1 MLLRRT
7 TPPVI
12 KDFFIWLGIGMA
24 LLVLQA
30 TWFYGEEINP
40 FRLDLVFILV
50 TLLGTLSQFG
60 LGILISAFLGMLVD
74 ILSWDMLGLTLTLY
88 PLIFLLCHLVW
99 TRTQLQSLW
108 IQFVSIFVLQVLYV
122 FLVQILLKINSG
134 VEFSQIQV
142 LYILVQGLI
151 TMLIGLPLVYLHRY
165 LMKKRL
171 PLHQ

>member
-7 TPPVI
+7 TPQVI
-12 KDFFIWLGIGMA
+12 KEFFIWLGIGMA
-24 LLVLQA
+24 FLVLQA

-50 TLLGTLSQFG
+50 TLLGTLNQFG

-74 ILSWDMLGLTLTLY
+74 ILSWDMLGLTLILY

-99 TRTQLQSLW
+99 TRTHLQSLW
-108 IQFVSIFVLQVLYV
+108 IQFVFIFILQVLYV
-122 FLVQILLKINSG
+122 FLVQILIKTNSG

-151 TMLIGLPLVYLHRY
+151 TMLLGLPLVYLHRY
-165 LMKKRL
+165 LMKKRQ
-171 PLHQ
+171 PLH

>member
-1 MLLRRT
+1 M
-7 TPPVI
+7 I
-12 KDFFIWLGIGMA
+12 KEFLIWLGIG
-24 LLVLQA
+24 LVFLVLQA

-50 TLLGTLSQFG
+50 TLLGTLNQFG
-60 LGILISAFLGMLVD
+60 PGILISAFLGMLVD

-88 PLIFLLCHLVW
+88 PLVFLLCHLVW
-99 TRTQLQSLW
+99 TRTHLQSLW

-122 FLVQILLKINSG
+122 FLVQVLLKINVG
-134 VEFSQIQV
+134 IDFTQVQI

-151 TMLIGLPLVYLHRY
+151 TMLIGLPLVYLHRF

-171 PLHQ
+171 PLH

>member
-1 MLLRRT
+1 
-7 TPPVI
+7 VI

-122 FLVQILLKINSG
+122 FLVQILLKINIG

-171 PLHQ
+171 PLH

>member
-1 MLLRRT
+1 M
-7 TPPVI
+7 I

-122 FLVQILLKINSG
+122 FLVQILLKINIG

>member
-122 FLVQILLKINSG
+122 FLVQILLKINIG

-171 PLHQ
+171 PLH

>member
-1 MLLRRT
+1 
-7 TPPVI
+7 VI

-122 FLVQILLKINSG
+122 FLVQILLKINIG

>member
-1 MLLRRT
+1 
-7 TPPVI
+7 
-12 KDFFIWLGIGMA
+12 MA
-24 LLVLQA
+24 CLVLQA

-50 TLLGTLSQFG
+50 TLLGTLNQFG

-88 PLIFLLCHLVW
+88 PLIFLLGHLVW

-108 IQFVSIFVLQVLYV
+108 IQFLSIFVLQVLYV
-122 FLVQILLKINSG
+122 FLVQILLKINVG

-151 TMLIGLPLVYLHRY
+151 TMLIGLPLVYLHRH

-171 PLHQ
+171 PLH

>member
-1 MLLRRT
+1 M
-7 TPPVI
+7 I
-12 KDFFIWLGIGMA
+12 KEFFIWLGIG
-24 LLVLQA
+24 LVFLVLQA

-88 PLIFLLCHLVW
+88 PLIFFLCHLVW
-99 TRTQLQSLW
+99 TRTHLQSLW

-122 FLVQILLKINSG
+122 FLVQVLLKINAG
-134 VEFSQIQV
+134 
-142 LYILVQGLI
+142 G
-151 TMLIGLPLVYLHRY
+151 
-165 LMKKRL
+165 
-171 PLHQ
+171 

>member
-1 MLLRRT
+1 
-7 TPPVI
+7 VI
-12 KDFFIWLGIGMA
+12 KDFFIWLGIGMVF
-24 LLVLQA
+24 LVLQA

-60 LGILISAFLGMLVD
+60 LGILVSAFLGMLVD
-74 ILSWDMLGLTLTLY
+74 VLSWDMLGLTLTLY

-99 TRTQLQSLW
+99 TRTHLQSLW

-122 FLVQILLKINSG
+122 FLVQILLKINIG

-142 LYILVQGLI
+142 IYILVQGLI
-151 TMLIGLPLVYLHRY
+151 TMLIGLPLVYLHGY
-165 LMKKRL
+165 LMKKRQ
-171 PLHQ
+171 PLH

>member
-1 MLLRRT
+1 M
-7 TPPVI
+7 I
-12 KDFFIWLGIGMA
+12 KDFFIWLGIGIA
-24 LLVLQA
+24 FLVLQS

-40 FRLDLVFILV
+40 FRLDLVFVLV

-60 LGILISAFLGMLVD
+60 SGLLISAFLGMLVD
-74 ILSWDMLGLTLTLY
+74 ILSWDMLGLTLILY
-88 PLIFLLCHLVW
+88 PLIFLLCHLIW

-108 IQFVSIFVLQVLYV
+108 IQFVSIFVLQVFYV
-122 FLVQILLKINSG
+122 FLVQVLLRINVG

-151 TMLIGLPLVYLHRY
+151 TMLIGLPLVYFHRH

-171 PLHQ
+171 PLH

>member
-7 TPPVI
+7 SPPVI
-12 KDFFIWLGIGMA
+12 KEFFVWLGIGMA
-24 LLVLQA
+24 FLVLQA

-74 ILSWDMLGLTLTLY
+74 ILSWDMLGLTLILY

-99 TRTQLQSLW
+99 TRTHLQSLW
-108 IQFVSIFVLQVLYV
+108 IQFVFIFVLQVLYV
-122 FLVQILLKINSG
+122 FLVQILIKINSG

-165 LMKKRL
+165 LMKKRQ
-171 PLHQ
+171 PLH

>member
-1 MLLRRT
+1 M
-7 TPPVI
+7 I

-24 LLVLQA
+24 FLVLQS

-60 LGILISAFLGMLVD
+60 PGILISAFLGMLVD
-74 ILSWDMLGLTLTLY
+74 ILSWDMLGLTLVLY
-88 PLIFLLCHLVW
+88 PLIFLLCHLVS
-99 TRTQLQSLW
+99 TRTQLQSPW
-108 IQFVSIFVLQVLYV
+108 IQFVSIFVLQVFYV
-122 FLVQILLKINSG
+122 FLVQILLRINIG

-165 LMKKRL
+165 LMNKRL
-171 PLHQ
+171 PLH

>member
-122 FLVQILLKINSG
+122 FLVQILLKINIG

>member
-1 MLLRRT
+1 M
-7 TPPVI
+7 V
-12 KDFFIWLGIGMA
+12 F
-24 LLVLQA
+24 LVLQA

-60 LGILISAFLGMLVD
+60 LGILVSAFLGMLVD
-74 ILSWDMLGLTLTLY
+74 VLSWDMLGLTLTLY

-99 TRTQLQSLW
+99 TRTHLQSLW

-122 FLVQILLKINSG
+122 FLVQILLKINIG

-151 TMLIGLPLVYLHRY
+151 TMLIGLPLVYLHGY
-165 LMKKRL
+165 LMKKRQ
-171 PLHQ
+171 PLH